1 MGTTLLYSTLTLL
14 IAGVIYRANIRM
26 RRRRIL
32 MYRGMAEAH
41 TVCRRCGARN

>member
-1 MGTTLLYSTLTLL
+1 MVTTMFWSGMTLLMAALVHRV
-14 IAGVIYRANIRM
+14 AVRM

-32 MYRGMAEAH
+32 MHREIAAH